1 MSGPGNR
8 WHSGIPCRASHVI
21 FASQDR
27 DAAAFLHARHVL
39 LMASFR
45 GYQYKNMKRLTALFL
60 IPILAGCASAV
71 SERVSANYTRLGAAA
86 QEQGDWYAARRAYA
100 QATFNADQ
108 AGLPADRR
116 AIVHYE
122 YGRSLGATCFFEQSE
137 HELHTAYE
145 LDKQAGH
152 PVYLSLVELARLM
165 LDQQKFAQ
173 SVAYFERALPALD
186 EAAAAA
192 KAPAAYA
199 DILDEYA
206 QALTGAERAT
216 EARIVVERADTLRGD
231 HPGKQSIT
239 DRTPYGKF
247 CRLI

>member
-1 MSGPGNR
+1 
-8 WHSGIPCRASHVI
+8 
-21 FASQDR
+21 
-27 DAAAFLHARHVL
+27 
-39 LMASFR
+39 MASFR
-45 GYQYKNMKRLTALFL
+45 GYQYKNMKRLTAIFL

-71 SERVSANYTRLGAAA
+71 SGHVSANYTRLGAEA

-165 LDQQKFAQ
+165 LDQQKFTQ
-173 SVAYFERALPALD
+173 SIVYFERALPALD
-186 EAAAAA
+186 EAGAAA

-206 QALTGAERAT
+206 QALTGAERVT

>member
-1 MSGPGNR
+1 
-8 WHSGIPCRASHVI
+8 
-21 FASQDR
+21 
-27 DAAAFLHARHVL
+27 
-39 LMASFR
+39 
-45 GYQYKNMKRLTALFL
+45 MKRLTALFL

-86 QEQGDWYAARRAYA
+86 QAQGDWDAARRAYA
-100 QATFNADQ
+100 KAMLNADQ

-122 YGRSLGATCFFEQSE
+122 YGRSLGATCFFDQSE
-137 HELHTAYE
+137 RELHTAYE

-173 SVAYFERALPALD
+173 SVTYFERALPALD
-186 EAAAAA
+186 AAGAAA

-206 QALTGAERAT
+206 QALTGTERPTEARTAAERA
-216 EARIVVERADTLRGD
+216 EALRGD
-231 HPGKQSIT
+231 HPGKRSIT

-247 CRLI
+247 CRLV

>member
-1 MSGPGNR
+1 
-8 WHSGIPCRASHVI
+8 
-21 FASQDR
+21 
-27 DAAAFLHARHVL
+27 
-39 LMASFR
+39 
-45 GYQYKNMKRLTALFL
+45 MKRLTALVL
-60 IPILAGCASAV
+60 IPVLAGCVSAV

-86 QEQGDWYAARRAYA
+86 QEQGDWDAARRAYA
-100 QATFNADQ
+100 RATLNADE

-137 HELHTAYE
+137 RELHTAYE
-145 LDKQAGH
+145 LDQRAGH
-152 PVYLSLVELARLM
+152 PVYLSLIELARLM
-165 LDQQKFAQ
+165 LDQQKFVQ
-173 SVAYFERALPALD
+173 STTYFERALPALD
-186 EAAAAA
+186 AAGAAA

-206 QALTGAERAT
+206 QALTGAERST
-216 EARIVVERADTLRGD
+216 EASTVLERADALRGD
-231 HPGKQSIT
+231 HPGKRSIT

>member
-1 MSGPGNR
+1 
-8 WHSGIPCRASHVI
+8 
-21 FASQDR
+21 
-27 DAAAFLHARHVL
+27 
-39 LMASFR
+39 
-45 GYQYKNMKRLTALFL
+45 MKRLTAFVL
-60 IPILAGCASAV
+60 IPVLAGCVSAV
-71 SERVSANYTRLGAAA
+71 SERVSANYTRLGAEA
-86 QEQGDWYAARRAYA
+86 QEQGDWSAARRAYA
-100 QATFNADQ
+100 KATLNADQ

-137 HELHTAYE
+137 RELHTAYE
-145 LDKQAGH
+145 LDQRAGH

-173 SVAYFERALPALD
+173 STTYFERALPALD
-186 EAAAAA
+186 AAGAAG

-206 QALTGAERAT
+206 QALTGAERST
-216 EARIVVERADTLRGD
+216 EASTVLDRADALRGD